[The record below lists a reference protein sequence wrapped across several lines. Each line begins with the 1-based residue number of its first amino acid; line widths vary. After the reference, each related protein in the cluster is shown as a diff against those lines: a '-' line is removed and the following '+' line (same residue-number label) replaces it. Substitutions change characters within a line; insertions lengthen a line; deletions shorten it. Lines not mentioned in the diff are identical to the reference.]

1 MERFSKLLGIGII
14 SGLILGGVL
23 GIVQQFTNKKVYLL
37 LMNVDYIPIV
47 KDWNVGPVMGFIFH
61 LIVSVALVFV
71 LYYVLKKLKL
81 HQKIAIYIL
90 VNTLGGALLFSL
102 TALSERTPAITD
114 AAAFIYWVLGHAIYG
129 SSVGVMVY
137 FMLKNRSNHNE

>member
-1 MERFSKLLGIGII
+1 MKRFSKLLGIGII
-14 SGLILGGVL
+14 SGLILGSML
-23 GIVQQFTNKKVYLL
+23 GIIQRFTNKKVYLL

>member
-1 MERFSKLLGIGII
+1 LFVTHECGLHSNCKRLECRSCIGFYI
-14 SGLILGGVL
+14 SSDRICRAC
-23 GIVQQFTNKKVYLL
+23 FC
-37 LMNVDYIPIV
+37 
-47 KDWNVGPVMGFIFH
+47 
-61 LIVSVALVFV
+61 
-71 LYYVLKKLKL
+71 
-81 HQKIAIYIL
+81 
-90 VNTLGGALLFSL
+90 ALLCLEKIKTASKNSNLHSCQYPRWCFIISL

>member
-1 MERFSKLLGIGII
+1 
-14 SGLILGGVL
+14 
-23 GIVQQFTNKKVYLL
+23 VQQFTNKKIYLK
-37 LMNVDYIPIV
+37 LMKVDYIPSA
-47 KDWNVGPVMGFIFH
+47 KEWNVGPETGFILH
-61 LIVSVALVFV
+61 MIVSDTHVSV

-102 TALSERTPAITD
+102 TSLSERTPAITD